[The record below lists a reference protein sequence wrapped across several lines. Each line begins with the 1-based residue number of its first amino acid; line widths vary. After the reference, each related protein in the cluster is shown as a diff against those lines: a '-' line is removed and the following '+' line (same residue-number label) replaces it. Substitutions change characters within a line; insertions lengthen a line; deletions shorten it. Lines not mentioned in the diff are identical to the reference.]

1 MIKTYNKLVRDK
13 IPQIIKANEGG
24 APKTKIL
31 PDQEFIIELFKKL
44 KEEAKE
50 LIETRGNKP
59 ELIKEIGDVYEVIDS
74 IIEYY
79 NIDKGEI
86 MRLKRERKRKRGGFR
101 KRIFLESVNN

>member
-31 PDQEFIIELFKKL
+31 SDQEFIIELLKKL
-44 KEEAKE
+44 REEAKE
-50 LIETRGNKP
+50 LTRARGDKS
-59 ELIKEIGDVYEVIDS
+59 ELVKEIGDVYEIIDS